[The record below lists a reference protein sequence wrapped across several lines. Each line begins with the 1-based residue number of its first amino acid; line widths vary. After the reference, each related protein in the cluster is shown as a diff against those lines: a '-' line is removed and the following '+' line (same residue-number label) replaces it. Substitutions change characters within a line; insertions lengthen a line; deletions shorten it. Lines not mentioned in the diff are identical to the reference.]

1 MSGFDFV
8 NSDMF
13 SLVSLTAAINEQDYQ
28 PSRIAEMGLFE
39 EQGISTTTA
48 VIEKRGMTLSLVPN
62 TPRGGNA
69 QAVSDDKRTG
79 FPVKATHLPE
89 SASILADEAQ
99 NVRMFG
105 SENAA
110 EAIEQIR
117 DRELA
122 KMRQNIE
129 TTHEWHRIG
138 AIKGEVLD
146 ADASTVIYDLFT
158 LFGLSQQSVGMALT
172 TTTTKVRLK
181 CNQILKKIES
191 ALGGTRFTMPH
202 AFCGEEYWESFITHD
217 LTEKSYYNTMQAA
230 ELRGDPREM
239 FPFGGIMWERYRGK
253 IGTKAFIADDEA
265 YVVPR
270 GVPGLF
276 ITRFAPADY
285 METVNTMGLPIYSKS
300 EPMKMNR
307 GIEME
312 AQSNPIHLCT
322 RPNAV
327 IKLTKV

>member
-1 MSGFDFV
+1 MSGFDII

-13 SLVSLTAAINEQDYQ
+13 SLTSLTAAINEQGYQ
-28 PSRIAEMGLFE
+28 PSRIAELGLFE

-48 VIEKRGMTLSLVPN
+48 LIEKKGMTLSLVPN

-69 QAVSDDKRTG
+69 QSVGADKRTG
-79 FPVKATHLPE
+79 FPVAAAHLPE
-89 SASILADEAQ
+89 SATIMADEVT

-110 EAIEQIR
+110 QAVEQVR
-117 DRELA
+117 DERLA

-129 TTHEWHRIG
+129 VTHEWHRIG
-138 AIKGEVLD
+138 AIKGQVLD

-158 LFGLSQQSVGMALT
+158 LFNLSQQSLGMALT

-181 CNQILKKIES
+181 CNQILKKIED
-191 ALGGTRFTMPH
+191 ALGGTPFTMPY
-202 AFCGEEYWESFITHD
+202 AFCGDTFWETLITHD
-217 LTEKSYYNTMQAA
+217 NVEKFYINSASNAA
-230 ELRGDPREM
+230 LRGDPRET
-239 FPFGGIMWERYRGK
+239 FSFGGIMWERYRGN
-253 IGTKAFIADDEA
+253 IGSQAFIADDDA

-270 GVPGLF
+270 GVNGLF

-285 METVNTMGLPIYSKS
+285 VETVNTMGLPIYSKS
-300 EPMKMNR
+300 APMKMDK
-307 GIEME
+307 GVELE